1 MSAGIAAR
9 DERRTDDDAGQAT
22 TDDDATGIEASEAPE
37 TSADLEDVDLT
48 KEEDVA
54 VAEDAVEAAED
65 EKERRL
71 VVVEHELADGLRA
84 AAAVSPKDTLPCVFL
99 LLVLEAVAARPGCRG
114 GGTGRAHSAT
124 RSDTCFLIWP
134 RRPLRIVASNAAV
147 ALSLS
152 RGADEAVDAV
162 ELIS

>member
-1 MSAGIAAR
+1 MS
-9 DERRTDDDAGQAT
+9 E
-22 TDDDATGIEASEAPE
+22 S
-37 TSADLEDVDLT
+37 LEDVDPT
-48 KEEDVA
+48 EEEDVA

-99 LLVLEAVAARPGCRG
+99 LLVLEAVVPVGCRG

-152 RGADEAVDAV
+152 RGADEARAP
-162 ELIS
+162 LSSSS